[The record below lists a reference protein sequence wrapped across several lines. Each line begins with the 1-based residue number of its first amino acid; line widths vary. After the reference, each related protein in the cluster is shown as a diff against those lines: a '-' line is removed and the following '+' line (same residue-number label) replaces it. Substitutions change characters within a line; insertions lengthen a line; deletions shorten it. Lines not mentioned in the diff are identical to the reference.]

1 MIEVEQRGSDRKR
14 DKSIG
19 REAIEVT
26 EVSDQQRNMRARV
39 CAHSKDEHEGLRSNF
54 SMQDPITD
62 VVEEITG

>member
-26 EVSDQQRNMRARV
+26 EVSDRHRKMRARV
-39 CAHSKDEHEGLRSNF
+39 CAHSKDEHEGLGSNF

-62 VVEEITG
+62 VVEEIT